1 MRVIGGFLKGQSIS
15 FFKSLVTRPLKD
27 SVRES
32 IFNILT
38 HSNLIDINLNKSDV
52 LDLYSGTG
60 SFGIECVSRGAKKV
74 YYVEKNKDVAN
85 ILQKNLLNLS
95 IEKNTLLTINE
106 ISKFLNLKLKKKFD
120 IIFLDPPFVQS
131 NFLKELEL
139 IKENRMYKN
148 NHVVIVHREKNSKE
162 DFSNILETLIVRK
175 YGRSKIIFG
184 KFLT

>member
-1 MRVIGGFLKGQSIS
+1 MRIISGTLKGKSIN
-15 FFKSLVTRPLKD
+15 FIKSIKTRPLKD